1 MNSRYLNV
9 LRISNLLVS
18 DVSSHRRFRNRTDAA
33 DIVASTPESGHA
45 RLEPRKLLSPFV
57 RSKSLKLCRNM
68 CGSQSRVRLY
78 AYVHVVGHDF
88 QSVNLGLQVFRLL
101 VQQLSKSLLNLSHQ
115 NFQSIL
121 GAPNQVIFERV
132 RRSCTDSI
140 SRVHHNVSVTPR

>member
-1 MNSRYLNV
+1 VNSRYLNV

-33 DIVASTPESGHA
+33 NIVASTPESGHA
-45 RLEPRKLLSPFV
+45 RLEPRKFLSQFV

-78 AYVHVVGHDF
+78 EYVNVVGHDF

-101 VQQLSKSLLNLSHQ
+101 VQQLPKSLLNLSNQ

-140 SRVHHNVSVTPR
+140 SGVNHNVSVTPR